1 MFNDTMDFLQY
12 LLSSGIPWCWPQNLT
27 FAFTVLFQLLNLIT
41 VCGKNIWSHVVYF
54 LPIIYGNKKKSL
66 HQTAE
71 PDRKSQERQKIF
83 FTFFKTFPAAG

>member
-54 LPIIYGNKKKSL
+54 LPIIYGNKKKAYTKQQS
-66 HQTAE
+66 QTAKVKNTT
-71 PDRKSQERQKIF
+71 PKNIF
-83 FTFFKTFPAAG
+83 HLF